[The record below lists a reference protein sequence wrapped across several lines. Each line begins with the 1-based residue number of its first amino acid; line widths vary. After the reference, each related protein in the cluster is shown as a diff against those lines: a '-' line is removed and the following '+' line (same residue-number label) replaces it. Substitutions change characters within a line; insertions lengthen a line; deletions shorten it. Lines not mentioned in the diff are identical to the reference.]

1 MILSQEDGEEEK
13 EEREHNKFG
22 LALLLVAIRRGL
34 VILMADLRLEKS
46 ELRNISRL
54 KRLSSVVFLPSS
66 PLK

>member
-1 MILSQEDGEEEK
+1 MILSQEEGEEEK
-13 EEREHNKFG
+13 EERVCNEIE

-54 KRLSSVVFLPSS
+54 KRLLCVVFLPSS